1 MDGTCQT
8 LFHCRSQ
15 PVIRRA
21 AANVIPMILMP
32 NPFLWRRYCWVIG
45 RVTTEWKDDSREGV
59 GPWERLSAHPLSA
72 ARGAH
77 ARPSL
82 SSLSRK

>member
-1 MDGTCQT
+1 MSDSVPLPLSACYSPCG
-8 LFHCRSQ
+8 S
-15 PVIRRA
+15 
-21 AANVIPMILMP
+21 VIPMILMP

-45 RVTTEWKDDSREGV
+45 RFTTEWEDDSREGV

>member
-1 MDGTCQT
+1 MAHVRLCSIAALGL
-8 LFHCRSQ
+8 LFAVRCGS
-15 PVIRRA
+15 
-21 AANVIPMILMP
+21 VIPMILMP

-45 RVTTEWKDDSREGV
+45 RFTTEWEDDSREGV